1 MLSTVKQLV
10 IRPNYS
16 SPPAST
22 QAILQLLVVY
32 ESIERRIGWYVLTD
46 CLRLQRHGASVAE
59 EVLTDP
65 ELLKEWQAELL
76 TMAERI
82 VTMRS
87 MLRSELER
95 IGAPRDWSHIE
106 DQIGMFAFTG
116 LNGAQVDSL
125 REVERVY
132 LTRDGR
138 MSLAGLAGKHVPY
151 VAAGMKRVTEEI

>member
-1 MLSTVKQLV
+1 M
-10 IRPNYS
+10 
-16 SPPAST
+16 
-22 QAILQLLVVY
+22 
-32 ESIERRIGWYVLTD
+32 
-46 CLRLQRHGASVAE
+46 QRHGASVAA
-59 EVLTDP
+59 EVLTEP

-95 IGAPRDWSHIE
+95 IGAPGDWSHIE

-151 VAAGMKRVTEEI
+151 VAAGMKRVTEDI